1 MEINHFYPP
10 IGLQHQ
16 CFTVTKHTKRHDYH
30 VYNYNRGRF
39 MEKNNKLMQ
48 KNIKY
53 FFNSQFYPKNVVQ
66 PQCRGRSKM
75 TLNTINE
82 CIIITHAH
90 GFVPVKKYWGDGCL
104 AAPYC
109 PTLPWRLCRNN
120 QQFILGAA
128 DIFITKPR
136 AAAGRR
142 AGERKSACSR

>member
-90 GFVPVKKYWGDGCL
+90 GFVPVKKYWDDGCL
-104 AAPYC
+104 AAPYSASNASIEHTSYTATC
-109 PTLPWRLCRNN
+109 HLNKQTITN
-120 QQFILGAA
+120 ILFN
-128 DIFITKPR
+128 IFR
-136 AAAGRR
+136 F
-142 AGERKSACSR
+142 S